1 MRENALKHALNEDS
15 ETEKHEIVLK
25 MKKACGACQMVRF
38 KLGEWGLDFEMVE
51 SSDSVPRLVVDG
63 VELEPPLTS
72 SKMRKFLRKRGLR
85 VR

>member
-1 MRENALKHALNEDS
+1 MRENALKPVLNEDP
-15 ETEKHEIVLK
+15 EADRHEIVLK
-25 MKKACGACQMVRF
+25 TKKACGACQMVRF
-38 KLGEWGLDFEMVE
+38 KLEEWGLDFEMVE

-72 SKMRKFLRKRGLR
+72 SKMWKFLRKRGLR